1 MELSDNQAQIRCI
14 DINRPSV
21 WGGHNY
27 INLSQL
33 DTETIQIATMFS
45 LFFWSLF
52 YEESF
57 TLYILIGIIFTLHL
71 LIIWILTW
79 IPVPSDPLSGFLWV
93 VVAKITL
100 IRGLLH
106 INAVR
111 KVVAVHLMLWW
122 QLSLRYF

>member
-57 TLYILIGIIFTLHL
+57 ILYILIGIIFTLHL

-93 VVAKITL
+93 VLAKVTL

-106 INAVR
+106 INAAR